1 MNVVLKL
8 DIGDILALAMIGFA
22 VFVWVSIIVV
32 GKIIDIK
39 DNLKKKFKRGEEED
53 KE

>member
-8 DIGDILALAMIGFA
+8 DIGDILALSIIGFA
-22 VFVWVSIIVV
+22 VLVWVGLTVA
-32 GKIIDIK
+32 GKVIDIK
-39 DNLKKKFKRGEEED
+39 DNLKKKFKRGKEED